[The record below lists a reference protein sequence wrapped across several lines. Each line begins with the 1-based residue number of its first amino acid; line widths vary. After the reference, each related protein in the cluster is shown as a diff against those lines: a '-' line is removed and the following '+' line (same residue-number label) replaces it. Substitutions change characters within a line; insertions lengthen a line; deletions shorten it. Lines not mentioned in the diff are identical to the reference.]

1 MIIEPLSGLSVIDV
15 DIHKLRFMNED
26 TGIDYTLDV
35 IFSNT
40 NLKLFS
46 HSRTVYNKYIK
57 ETEFYKYGGV
67 KYLYETNKLALKLIM
82 PKGIKVIIGI
92 KDNIDVFKIQ
102 LTDPKELNFDNIL
115 DLSPSDKSFSN
126 EELQIHLAT
135 QNSHSLI
142 VADNIIKFKRNS
154 TISRDIFNIF
164 SNKNMKKGN
173 IIGNFLMTEDF
184 SLYYLGSFYEVTQW
198 K

>member
-142 VADNIIKFKRNS
+142 VADNIIQFKRNS

-184 SLYYLGSFYEVTQW
+184 SLYYLGSFYEVTQ
-198 K
+198 